1 MVDSLLRGLYQIE
14 MGGPASTLT
23 GPGPPPDDFG
33 VDGHLMEHGDQGD
46 GGKFF
51 EQVIGDFLSD
61 L

>member
-1 MVDSLLRGLYQIE
+1 

-23 GPGPPPDDFG
+23 GPCPSPDDFG

-46 GGKFF
+46 GGEFF
-51 EQVIGDFLSD
+51 EQVIGDYVGD